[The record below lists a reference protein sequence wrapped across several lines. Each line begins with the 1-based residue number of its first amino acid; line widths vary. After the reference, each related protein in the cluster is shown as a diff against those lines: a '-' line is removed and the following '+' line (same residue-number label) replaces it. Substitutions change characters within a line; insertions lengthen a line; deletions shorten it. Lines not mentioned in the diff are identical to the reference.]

1 VPTVTSEKGLESLI
15 VESLVSE
22 AKYQQGQPKDYDRD
36 YAVDLSRLLAFL
48 RATQPNLL
56 SQLGLEEEG
65 PKQVARS
72 CAHYAL
78 LRGSQYDQNWN
89 LVTLRF
95 WAVVI
100 GVDACVMSGAI
111 DFDPIGIEQG
121 LGARD

>member
-1 VPTVTSEKGLESLI
+1 M
-15 VESLVSE
+15 SE

-36 YAVDLSRLLAFL
+36 YAVDLSKLLAFL
-48 RATQPNLL
+48 RVTQPNLL
-56 SQLGLEEEG
+56 SQLGLEEEC

-72 CAHYAL
+72 CAHSAL
-78 LRGSQYDQNWN
+78 LRGSQYDQDWN